1 MSDYMVKMG
10 AKPET
15 HEKHLHSTIGHML
28 MVIRFLQKNQDEKA
42 KEWMYNLVLPSLEN
56 VYKEQDSKY
65 GVYSESMLHRKGD
78 YNWDLIRST
87 HSV

>member
-15 HEKHLHSTIGHML
+15 HEEHLHSTIGHML
-28 MVIRFLQKNQDEKA
+28 MVIRYLVKNDYEKG

-56 VYKEQDSKY
+56 VYKEQESKY

-78 YNWDLIRST
+78 YDWDLIRST